1 MADIS
6 NLRRFAPLPLRLV
19 VGYGFLAHGLAK
31 LERGEAHF
39 VSIVH
44 MLGVPAPGLM
54 AWLTIWGEIACG
66 AMMLIGALVPL
77 IAVPMLAILMV
88 AIFTVHLPFGF
99 TSIKLVDV
107 TAAGPM
113 FGPPGIETDLLYIA
127 AIACLVLCG
136 PGPLTVDNWLEQRLA
151 RAGPLPWTLR
161 QREP

>member
-1 MADIS
+1 
-6 NLRRFAPLPLRLV
+6 
-19 VGYGFLAHGLAK
+19 
-31 LERGEAHF
+31 

-44 MLGVPAPGLM
+44 MLGVPAPGLA

-77 IAVPMLAILMV
+77 IAIPMFAILTV

-107 TAAGPM
+107 TATGPM

-127 AIACLVLCG
+127 AIACLVLGG
-136 PGPLTVDNWLEQRLA
+136 PGPLALDNWLGRRLA
-151 RAGPLPWTLR
+151 CASPLLWTSRER
-161 QREP
+161 QP